1 MSQFER
7 TFGQTPSVLMRQQF
21 PSKIS
26 SPLANAFSCVT
37 AKFFIVVDKDD
48 LITVTV
54 GEARRAIS
62 VSALLNRPRMP
73 FSLGLANVMLTNNL
87 MMNVI

>member
-1 MSQFER
+1 MNYLSQFER
-7 TFGQTPSVLMRQQF
+7 TFGKTPSVLMRQQF

-54 GEARRAIS
+54 GEARRA
-62 VSALLNRPRMP
+62 LLNRPRMP
-73 FSLGLANVMLTNNL
+73 FSLGSANVMLTNNL
-87 MMNVI
+87 MMNVV